1 MSEHLF
7 AVVVV
12 IVINNDNNISVFN
25 NAVSSGLNKI
35 LGWQFYLMSASNLFV
50 SHAPSCSTHIASES

>member
-12 IVINNDNNISVFN
+12 IVINNDNDISVFMLCP
-25 NAVSSGLNKI
+25 A
-35 LGWQFYLMSASNLFV
+35 A
-50 SHAPSCSTHIASES
+50 